1 MTDDVPR
8 VHDTRPA
15 RARHR
20 QSLVQAS
27 LLEASDAECLW
38 SRQRREPCYRSGG
51 IFDLA
56 VLNHCS
62 KMVDEGNMCMPC
74 AHGGRHSHAVGRIG
88 CIPAADS
95 ECGHSKLASP
105 GCTLTLLIVY
115 MGLG

>member
-1 MTDDVPR
+1 
-8 VHDTRPA
+8 
-15 RARHR
+15 
-20 QSLVQAS
+20 
-27 LLEASDAECLW
+27 
-38 SRQRREPCYRSGG
+38 
-51 IFDLA
+51 
-56 VLNHCS
+56 
-62 KMVDEGNMCMPC
+62 MCMPC